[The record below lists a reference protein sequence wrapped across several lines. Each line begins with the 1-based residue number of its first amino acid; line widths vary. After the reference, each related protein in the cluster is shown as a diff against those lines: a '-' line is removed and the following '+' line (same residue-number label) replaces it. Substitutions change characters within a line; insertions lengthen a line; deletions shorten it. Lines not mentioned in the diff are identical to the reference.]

1 VQVPVQPLGAL
12 RTQASALPGVAA
24 AVVIVA
30 RKVAVHPAPTGAK
43 AVEVQA
49 HGVATGGGFTHVT
62 PAQVAPA
69 AATAGSSD
77 AAAPTAAVEAP
88 GHVQVVGKGFDG
100 TIAKAQAAPLQVESA
115 SPVA

>member
-1 VQVPVQPLGAL
+1 MPAVQPRGAL
-12 RTQASALPGVAA
+12 RTQASALSGVAA
-24 AVVIVA
+24 AAVIVA
-30 RKVAVHPAPTGAK
+30 RKAAVHPAPAGGR

-49 HGVATGGGFTHVT
+49 QNGEAAGGFLHVT

-69 AATAGSSD
+69 AATARASVGGV
-77 AAAPTAAVEAP
+77 ATVEAP

>member
-1 VQVPVQPLGAL
+1 MPAVQPRGAL
-12 RTQASALPGVAA
+12 RTQASALSGVAA
-24 AVVIVA
+24 AAVIVA
-30 RKVAVHPAPTGAK
+30 RKVATVHPAPAGGR

-49 HGVATGGGFTHVT
+49 HNGAAAGGFIHVT
-62 PAQVAPA
+62 PAQVAPV

-77 AAAPTAAVEAP
+77 GGAAAVEAP